1 MKEVNDKD
9 FQSKVMES
17 NKAVLVDFWAP
28 WCQPCIIMGNIIEKV
43 KRKYKNMEFF
53 KYNVDENSI
62 ISGNYDIRSI
72 PQIMFFK
79 NGDLIESII
88 GTTGSGAIEIIIED
102 ILGDDY
108 EI

>member
-28 WCQPCIIMGNIIEKV
+28 WCGPCITMGYIIEKV

-62 ISGNYDIRSI
+62 ICGNYDIRSI

-79 NGDLIESII
+79 NGD
-88 GTTGSGAIEIIIED
+88 
-102 ILGDDY
+102 
-108 EI
+108 